1 MDLSPVLTPLFIFFA
16 RIADVSLGTIRITM
30 VSRGYKGPAAFLGF
44 FEVLIWVIVVAQV
57 LANLDNWINYV
68 AYAGGF
74 AAGNYIGLVM
84 EGKMKVGII
93 LVRIITLDKA
103 EELLMALRE
112 AGLSSTSIDAK
123 GHFNDVKIIFTV
135 VKRKR
140 WNKVISIINEV
151 DPDAFYSSEEIKY
164 ASHHG
169 DNKTP
174 SSGSKQ
180 ATDRLL
186 RVRKGI

>member
-1 MDLSPVLTPLFIFFA
+1 MDTSLIITPLLIFIA

-30 VSRGYKGPAAFLGF
+30 VSRGYKGPSALLGF

-74 AAGNYIGLVM
+74 AAGNYIGLYM
-84 EGKMKVGII
+84 ESKLKVGII
-93 LVRIITLDKA
+93 LVRIVTINKS
-103 EELLMALRE
+103 EELITALRE
-112 AGLSSTSIDAK
+112 AGLAITSIDAK

-135 VKRKR
+135 LKRKR
-140 WNKVISIINEV
+140 WNKVINIINEV
-151 DPDAFYSSEEIKY
+151 DPDAFYSSEEVKY
-164 ASHHG
+164 ASQHG
-169 DNKTP
+169 EHPPTP
-174 SSGSKQ
+174 NQKSP
-180 ATDRLL
+180 TDRLL